1 MADLSGPS
9 PPNVTVKRHLQ
20 AMDDEKFEH
29 FVADLW
35 SRNGWNT
42 VVSQQSRDKS
52 LDVLAEKE
60 APYHQ
65 RHAIQA
71 KRYQEGNNVGGP
83 KISEYASLRDQFD
96 ADAAVVVTTS
106 GFTLDAQERSK
117 TLNVK
122 LIGGDDLVEMVLQ
135 ADALDLVAKHSDSTS
150 PQRTGSKNQCAR
162 ERQNRQ
168 NESDEEYL
176 WIGLVILGAIP
187 STIAILLVSF
197 VEVPSDSI
205 VSQIL
210 TAVAVVAGGI
220 TAAGIYKDILLIQRS
235 RVSWYPNPKWWVA
248 GAFFVPYLTVPFYF
262 IRRSDRLNA

>member
-9 PPNVTVKRHLQ
+9 PSHATVKRHLQ

-60 APYHQ
+60 TPYRQ

-122 LIGGDDLVEMVLQ
+122 LIDGDDLVEMILQ
-135 ADALDLVAKHSDSTS
+135 ADALDLVAKHSNSTS
-150 PQRTGSKNQCAR
+150 PQRAGSKNQRTR
-162 ERQNRQ
+162 ERPNQQNA
-168 NESDEEYL
+168 SDEEYL

-187 STIAILLVSF
+187 STIAIVLIGI

-205 VSQIL
+205 IGQIS
-210 TAVAVVAGGI
+210 TAVMIVAGGI
-220 TAAGIYKDILLIQRS
+220 TAAGIYKDILLIQRA
-235 RVSWYPNPKWWVA
+235 RVSWYLNPKWWVA
-248 GAFFVPYLTVPFYF
+248 GAFFIPYLTVPFYLV
-262 IRRSDRLNA
+262 RRFDELNV